1 MHLFPKTVATE
12 PIIRIC
18 IAYIMVGVLCSAHDT
33 ATGSNAPTT
42 NYEQWFTAIIQNKP
56 CGWLHITE
64 IHTGDQIETIEN
76 TQISLRRGSLLMTI
90 TMAERFNETI
100 DGTPIEAHGSQTLS
114 GVKTFSKMQFTKDS
128 ITYTTGHDR
137 QSRSITIDQQGNDW
151 LPPAAANRFLRD
163 HLSAGSEL
171 IEYQRISPIQGPQ
184 PTTITHQIH
193 GGQQI
198 EVMGRFVPAVEIKTT
213 SSSTPG
219 ITTRN
224 FVDTNGRL
232 LKTSMNIGLWK
243 IDMVASD
250 QQLAQKQINPPEFM
264 TGTFIKADHPI
275 SRPRK
280 IRSALYEIQ
289 VKGSPTAASQEER
302 QIILPLSG
310 YQRIVSTAEDRIQ
323 VKVDTNH
330 LEKYS
335 PVPPDHTY
343 RDPSNIIDWDDPII
357 SSLLAQALDRED
369 ITAANNRNTAQKL
382 CRFVHGYIDKRDL
395 SVGFASAGEVAR
407 TRRGDCT
414 EFAVLLASLL
424 RAIDI
429 PSRIASGL
437 VYADQFM
444 GHRQIFGYHMWT
456 QAWIGG
462 KDGCWIDF
470 DAALNPNQF
479 DATHIGITTSSL
491 ADGQY
496 TNDLVRMVPILGRI
510 DVKILKLQGNSVDAN

>member
-1 MHLFPKTVATE
+1 MHLFLKIVVTAS
-12 PIIRIC
+12 IIRSC
-18 IAYIMVGVLCSAHDT
+18 IPYIMVGVLC
-33 ATGSNAPTT
+33 ATNGTTSGSDAPVI
-42 NYEQWFTAIIQNKP
+42 NYEQWFTAMIQNEP
-56 CGWLHITE
+56 SGWLHITE
-64 IHTGDQIETIEN
+64 IHTGDRIETIEN

-90 TMAERFNETI
+90 TMTERFNETI

-114 GVKTFSKMQFTKDS
+114 GVKTFGKMQFTKDT
-128 ITYTTGHDR
+128 ITYTTGHGR
-137 QSRSITIDQQGNDW
+137 QSRSVTTDRQGSDW

-163 HLSAGSEL
+163 HLSAGSEM
-171 IEYQRISPIQGPQ
+171 IEYQRISPLWGPQ
-184 PTTITHQIH
+184 PTTTRHQIL
-193 GGQQI
+193 GAQQI

-213 SSSTPG
+213 NSSTPG
-219 ITTRN
+219 ITTRD
-224 FVDTNGRL
+224 FVDASGRI
-232 LKTSMNIGLWK
+232 LKMSMNIGLWN

-250 QQLAQKQINPPEFM
+250 QQLAQGHINPPEFM
-264 TGTFIKADHPI
+264 TGTFIKADHQI
-275 SRPRK
+275 IRPRE

-289 VKGSPTAASQEER
+289 VKGLPTESSQKER

-310 YQRIVSTAEDRIQ
+310 YQRVVSTVEDRIQ

-330 LEKYS
+330 LEKNS
-335 PVPPDHTY
+335 PAPPDHTF
-343 RDPSNIIDWDDPII
+343 RDPSTMIDWDDPII
-357 SSLLAQALDRED
+357 SSLLAQAIDRED
-369 ITAANNRNTAQKL
+369 MAAENNRNTAQKL

-424 RAIDI
+424 RAINI

-444 GHRQIFGYHMWT
+444 GHRHIFGYHMWT

-496 TNDLVRMVPILGRI
+496 TNDLVRMAPILGRI
-510 DVKILKLQGNSVDAN
+510 NVKILKLQGNSVDAN